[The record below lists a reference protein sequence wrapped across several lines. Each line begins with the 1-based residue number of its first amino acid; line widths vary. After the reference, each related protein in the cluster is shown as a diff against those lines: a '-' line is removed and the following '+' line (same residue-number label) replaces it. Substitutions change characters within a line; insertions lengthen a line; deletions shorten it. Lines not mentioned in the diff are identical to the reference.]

1 MNKMEPEDPNE
12 FCNFVGMDKSCYDK
26 LLSFISDNICHKDT
40 VMKESISPSGRLAV
54 TLRFLA
60 TGESYKS
67 LSFLHRIFVPSIS
80 HIIMQ
85 VCTAIRDVLKDKYLK
100 APTTE
105 REWQLTADM
114 FDELWQFPNC
124 LGAMDGKHVAIAAP
138 RSADSL
144 YYNYKKFN
152 SIVLLAIVDAKY
164 WFSLIDIG
172 CNG

>member
-1 MNKMEPEDPNE
+1 
-12 FCNFVGMDKSCYDK
+12 
-26 LLSFISDNICHKDT
+26 
-40 VMKESISPSGRLAV
+40 
-54 TLRFLA
+54 
-60 TGESYKS
+60 
-67 LSFLHRIFVPSIS
+67 
-80 HIIMQ
+80 
-85 VCTAIRDVLKDKYLK
+85 
-100 APTTE
+100 
-105 REWQLTADM
+105 M

-172 CNG
+172 CNGRVSDGGVFQQCKISSALRENWLQVPQEKVLKNSNISLPHVVVADDAFRLQSYSMKPYKDYKNETHKNVFNYRLSRARRVVENAFGILSNLF